1 MNYSFNG
8 KYPKTLPNRIRLPNG
23 LTRTRPF
30 TEEDIVSAGYRLV
43 ENIPV
48 VEAHQKV
55 EWSGSGW
62 LVFDK
67 SIADVEQDWNDIR
80 KTRDQKIKEIEW
92 RYNRYYRHQR
102 LGLTQI
108 DSLENLDAYIQ
119 ALADITKQEN
129 PYNIIWPILQEAN
142 INGT

>member
-1 MNYSFNG
+1 MLYSFRG
-8 KYPKTLPNRIRLPNG
+8 EQPKLLPERIRMPDG
-23 LTRTRPF
+23 STRTQPISK
-30 TEEDIVSAGYRLV
+30 DDLALAGYRLV
-43 ENIPV
+43 EEKPIV
-48 VEAHQKV
+48 STLQKV

-67 SIADVEQDWNDIR
+67 SESDLNQEWSKVREI
-80 KTRDQKIKEIEW
+80 RDQKIKEIEW